1 MIKLQIRAFFFNAQ
15 TDYLPYYK
23 NFTVHLDEEA
33 KAKDLLAAIKEQ
45 NEMFEFPKQKL
56 IFKINGLVVT
66 ANEKI
71 TDIVETI
78 GTELQIDPVN
88 SYRSNN
94 GLRFNDKDFMESYA
108 LLEPYCNEEDLKYY
122 KSLYAL
128 HYASETS
135 EFNRNYIGDA
145 VLLLAHR
152 LIENGSEH
160 KAEILKAI
168 TGTESGLFDCE
179 YENNLF
185 DAEDHTETINALKEM
200 AKGKKETMPSVFE
213 ILLAKIMPKDKNP
226 KEQQHSQKHLPQT
239 IESIEGKK
247 VAYYSGGDVINST
260 ISVDIQKAGASVIE
274 FERNSK
280 LSGLSV
286 LEDNRNLALLKAGTT
301 LLDALDHGA
310 EILIVENE
318 AVFDMFT
325 QNMKAIEAV
334 MGRDIAMQIILSSDF
349 LESSQTAA
357 A

>member
-1 MIKLQIRAFFFNAQ
+1 MIKLQIRAFFFNAK

-23 NFTVHLDEEA
+23 NFTVHMDEEA
-33 KAKDLLAAIKEQ
+33 KAKDLLAAIQEQ

-56 IFKINGLVVT
+56 IFRINGLVVT
-66 ANEKI
+66 ANEKM
-71 TDIVETI
+71 TDIVEAL
-78 GTELQIDPVN
+78 GTELQVDPVN

-108 LLEPYCNEEDLKYY
+108 LLEPYCSEEDLKYY
-122 KSLYAL
+122 KSLYVL

-160 KAEILKAI
+160 KAEILKAVAEA
-168 TGTESGLFDCE
+168 ESGLFDCE
-179 YENNLF
+179 FEDNLF
-185 DAEDHTETINALKEM
+185 NGEDHTETINALKEM
-200 AKGKKETMPSVFE
+200 AKGKKEAMPSVFE
-213 ILLAKIMPKDKNP
+213 LLLAKIMPKDKNQ
-226 KEQQHSQKHLPQT
+226 KEQKDSQKRLPHT
-239 IESIEGKK
+239 VESIEGKK
-247 VAYYSGGDVINST
+247 VAYYCGGDVTNST
-260 ISVDIQKAGASVIE
+260 ISEDIQKAGATVID
-274 FERNSK
+274 FDRNSK
-280 LSGLSV
+280 LSGLSI

-325 QNMKAIEAV
+325 QNLKAIEAV
-334 MGRDIAMQIILSSDF
+334 MGRDIALQIILSSDF
-349 LESSQTAA
+349 PESSQTAA